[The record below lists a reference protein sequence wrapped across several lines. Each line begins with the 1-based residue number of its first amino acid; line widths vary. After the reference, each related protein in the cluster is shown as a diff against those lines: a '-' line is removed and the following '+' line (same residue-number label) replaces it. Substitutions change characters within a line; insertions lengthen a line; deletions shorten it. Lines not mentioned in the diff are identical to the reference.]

1 MIKLLLILCDILFFF
16 HHSILFELF
25 YFVWTVILNSLNCQ
39 NIFEQILHCLIYHY
53 ILFDLSFYIL
63 WTVSI
68 FLDWFYILWSTITF
82 CLFCHFIFFELSVY
96 FWTDFILFDLPLHF
110 VRELS
115 FYFVQTVILVCLKCH
130 FKIVVN
136 FVWITL
142 VDSKSY
148 LLLFVL
154 SFYFILNCHHILF
167 TATLLLFELSF
178 YFSQLFFLFELFE
191 LSIHLVRKKYN
202 YILLKRYFILLDW

>member
-1 MIKLLLILCDILFFF
+1 MG
-16 HHSILFELF
+16 SP
-25 YFVWTVILNSLNCQ
+25 
-39 NIFEQILHCLIYHY
+39 
-53 ILFDLSFYIL
+53 
-63 WTVSI
+63 

-82 CLFCHFIFFELSVY
+82 CLICHFIFFELSVY

-110 VRELS
+110 VR
-115 FYFVQTVILVCLKCH
+115 TVILFRSDCHFSLFKCH

-142 VDSKSY
+142 VDFKSY

-154 SFYFILNCHHILF
+154 SFYFILNCPHILF

-178 YFSQLFFLFELFE
+178 YFSQLFFLFELLVSFFNLLLFE
-191 LSIHLVRKKYN
+191 LSIYLVRKNTIIFCSKG
-202 YILLKRYFILLDW
+202 ILFC